1 MKSKRARE
9 AATEAVEDVLPLND
23 APTED
28 KKKRKRGEDESGE
41 QGQLKKAK
49 KDKKDKTDKKKS
61 KKGAFEET
69 RREKKDKRK
78 NLQDLPEEDAEEEEV
93 ENQGD
98 VAAPE
103 AADASKSKKE
113 KSASKSSKSSKTA
126 GTNTTDEENKT
137 VEKAT
142 SAQDRTEE
150 STKTKKKKKE
160 KKEKKDQDEKSTPT
174 NEETTLADDPA
185 TEKGKPSRHIVF
197 VGNLPFS
204 ATAASIKAHFAT
216 LNPISVRCLKN
227 KDDANPCRGIA
238 FVEFANVWSMR
249 TCLDKFHHT
258 IFEDGVSAGR
268 KINVELTAGGG
279 GSTKFRK
286 DKIREKNVKLDE
298 NRAKRIDKEKTA
310 KQQGGGEK
318 KGRQGKEAGL
328 EVGVHPSRL
337 ARNPGLGGR

>member
-28 KKKRKRGEDESGE
+28 KKKRKRSEDETGE
-41 QGQLKKAK
+41 QGKLKKAK
-49 KDKKDKTDKKKS
+49 KEKKDKTDKKKS

-78 NLQDLPEEDAEEEEV
+78 NLQDLPEEDADEEEV
-93 ENQGD
+93 ETQGD
-98 VAAPE
+98 VAAPT

-113 KSASKSSKSSKTA
+113 KSASKSSKSSKSA
-126 GTNTTDEENKT
+126 GTDATNEEKTT
-137 VEKAT
+137 VEKAI
-142 SAQDRTEE
+142 SAQDGTEE
-150 STKTKKKKKE
+150 SNKKEKKKKE
-160 KKEKKDQDEKSTPT
+160 KKDKDEKST
-174 NEETTLADDPA
+174 TTSADDPA
-185 TEKGKPSRHIVF
+185 AETGKPSRHIVF

-310 KQQGGGEK
+310 KQQSGGEK
-318 KGRQGKEAGL
+318 KGRQGKDAGVEA
-328 EVGVHPSRL
+328 GVHPSRL